1 MYLRNLRLIDFK
13 NYDELTL
20 QFSPFIN
27 CFLGPNGA
35 GKTNLL
41 DAIHML
47 SLTKSFIHPID
58 NQAIRHDRQEG
69 ILHGEFELNGKAT
82 KVGCKISAGK
92 KKVFMAEGKAY
103 NKLSEHV
110 GKFPLVLIAPNDTEL
125 IGGGSEERRKFFD
138 ALLSQLDSNYLQLLV
153 NYQKA
158 LKQRNQLIKH
168 FAENNRIDKD
178 QLEPW
183 DSRILN
189 WGALLSE
196 ARQKLIHRF
205 LPYFREQYAALTDRK
220 EEVQITYNSDWL
232 DADHTQKFKH
242 HLQKDLILKRTVLGA
257 HRDDYVFEI
266 DGYPAKKYG
275 SQGQQKSFLIALK
288 LAKFFL
294 LKKESGK
301 TPILLLDDIFD
312 KLDDHRISSL
322 VKMAGGGAFGQVFI
336 TDARP
341 ERTLSILQQIPVEH
355 AIFIL
360 ENGQVQSLPDVQ

>member
-1 MYLRNLRLIDFK
+1 MYLSKLSLRDFK
-13 NYDELTL
+13 NYSELNL
-20 QFSPFIN
+20 NFSPAIN

-41 DAIHML
+41 DAIYL
-47 SLTKSFIHPID
+47 LALTKSFVHSID
-58 NQAIRHDRQEG
+58 NQVINHDHEEC
-69 ILHGEFELNGKAT
+69 ILTGEFIVNQKTAKLGARIAN
-82 KVGCKISAGK
+82 GK
-92 KKVFMAEGKAY
+92 KKLLMLDGKAY
-103 NKLSEHV
+103 GKLSDHI

-125 IGGGSEERRKFFD
+125 ISGGSEERRKFFD
-138 ALLSQLDSNYLQLLV
+138 SLLSQLDTNYLQLLI

-168 FAENNRIDKD
+168 FSETKQVDKD

-196 ARQKLIHRF
+196 ARQKLLSQF
-205 LPYFREQYAALTDRK
+205 LPYFQEQYANLTQEK
-220 EEVQITYNSDWL
+220 ENVHIEYSSDWL
-232 DADHTQKFKH
+232 DQDHTKKFKQY
-242 HLQKDLILKRTVLGA
+242 LEKDLLLKRTVLGA
-257 HRDDYVFEI
+257 HRDDYLFEI
-266 DGYPAKKYG
+266 DGYPVKKYG

-294 LKKESGK
+294 LKNEMGK
-301 TPILLLDDIFD
+301 TPLLLLDDIFD

-322 VKMAGGGAFGQVFI
+322 VKMAGGGSFGQIFI

-341 ERTLSILQQIPVEH
+341 ERTLSIIQQIPVDH
-355 AIFIL
+355 AVFIL
-360 ENGQVQSLPDVQ
+360 EDGKVHSLPEI

>member
-13 NYDELTL
+13 NYSNLSL
-20 QFSPFIN
+20 NCSPSIN
-27 CFLGPNGA
+27 CVLGPTGA

-41 DAIHML
+41 DAIHIL
-47 SLTKSFIHPID
+47 ALTKSFIHTID
-58 NQAIRHDRQEG
+58 NQVIKHDKQECVV
-69 ILHGEFELNGKAT
+69 HGEFQLDSKIT
-82 KVGCKISAGK
+82 KLGCKITPGK
-92 KKVFMAEGKAY
+92 KKVFMADGKTY
-103 NKLSEHV
+103 GKLSDHI

-125 IGGGSEERRKFFD
+125 ISGGSEERRKFFD
-138 ALLSQLDSNYLQLLV
+138 ALLSQLDAGYLQLLI

-158 LKQRNQLIKH
+158 LKQRNQLIKN
-168 FAENNRIDKD
+168 FAESNKVDKD

-196 ARQKLIHRF
+196 ARQKLILRF
-205 LPYFREQYAALTDRK
+205 LPFFQEQYASLTHEK
-220 EEVQITYNSDWL
+220 EVVHIHYNSDWL
-232 DADHTQKFKH
+232 DDEHTQKFKNY
-242 HLQKDLILKRTVLGA
+242 LPKDLLLKRTILGA
-257 HRDDYVFEI
+257 HRDDYAFEI
-266 DGYPAKKYG
+266 NGYPAKKYG

-312 KLDDHRISSL
+312 KLDDRRISSL
-322 VKMAGGGAFGQVFI
+322 VKMAGGGAFGQIFI

-341 ERTLSILQQIPVEH
+341 ERTLSIIQQIPVEH
-355 AIFIL
+355 AIYIL
-360 ENGQVQSLPDVQ
+360 EDGTIQALPEG